1 MFVIRRWMSPVKWQ
15 IREIANNAITE
26 INQSLSWFWPER
38 ASKER
43 QIFTARSKD
52 WNSQTVS
59 SFEVTNVIHWHTVK
73 QRQRL
78 PTAVGFTLSSFRSGL
93 GSSKSRQH
101 YSLDKSLSSRKRS
114 RIPKYLIRWKAL
126 SSFWTTGARLSPRK
140 LCKRNLPDSDVARH
154 ESA

>member
-1 MFVIRRWMSPVKWQ
+1 MVLRTVLLLADKNYTFTGLRIIFRGVAYLFFGLQ
-15 IREIANNAITE
+15 ANNAITE
-26 INQSLSWFWPER
+26 INQSLPWFWPER

-101 YSLDKSLSSRKRS
+101 YSLDKSLSSGYS
-114 RIPKYLIRWKAL
+114 N
-126 SSFWTTGARLSPRK
+126 FWWLVIYPVDSTIQRLNNPG
-140 LCKRNLPDSDVARH
+140 LQNV
-154 ESA
+154 